1 MRIHQTR
8 FGSVKPVSI
17 FVSLI
22 AGVLLLQVFC
32 SSLDAADSAAI
43 SLEVTIP
50 EYYGVHISLPSVS
63 MASMIGG
70 KPGESTFSVFLSST
84 GDTPRKL
91 TGRLAAPLPEGLS
104 MTVEVSSPH
113 GGKSAGPQALGTGE
127 VDLVTGFRG
136 LFDAGCRG
144 ILKMKGSN
152 SLSGGQ
158 GQAVLVLAVRDM

>member
-8 FGSVKPVSI
+8 FGSVKPFSI

-113 GGKSAGPQALGTGE
+113 GGKSAGPRTGE

-152 SLSGGQ
+152 SLSAGQ
-158 GQAVLVLAVRDM
+158 GQTVLVFAVRDM